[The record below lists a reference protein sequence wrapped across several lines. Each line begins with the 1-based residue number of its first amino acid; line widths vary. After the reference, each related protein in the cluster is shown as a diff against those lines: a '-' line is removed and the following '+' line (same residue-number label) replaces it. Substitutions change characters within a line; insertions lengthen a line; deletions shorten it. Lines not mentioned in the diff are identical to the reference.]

1 MKAGQVRLAAALAA
15 LCAAMPLGA
24 SPPSDRGAIEQIE
37 TAYRVAEWAR
47 AHADAQGLVTAA
59 TMLAAIETRPPADS
73 GVIEPPAHPAPR
85 ADKLAPPATDVAS
98 LLDAAEALSDGDP
111 GLLAAIAARRQE
123 AAKGVAFS
131 SFGNGPI
138 RITREIPARA
148 TWRIELTARAGEPLR
163 VIAIGDGDTDV
174 DIEIRDAAGR
184 IACDDRSAGHHASCG
199 LTPAFAGRYT
209 ARIVNQ
215 GLVWTRATLVSN

>member
-15 LCAAMPLGA
+15 ICAAAALDA
-24 SPPSDRGAIEQIE
+24 APPQTGDGIEQLE

-47 AHADAQGLVTAA
+47 AHADSQGLVTAA
-59 TMLAAIETRPPADS
+59 TMLAAIETRPPADA
-73 GVIEPPAHPAPR
+73 GAIEPPPHPKPR
-85 ADKLAPPATDVAS
+85 VDKPAQPATDVAS
-98 LLDAAEALSDGDP
+98 LLATAETLSDGDP
-111 GLLAAIAARRQE
+111 ALLAAIAARRHE
-123 AAKGVAFS
+123 AAKGVTFS
-131 SFGNGPI
+131 SFGTGPL

-163 VIAIGDGDTDV
+163 VVAIGDGDTDV
-174 DIEIRDAAGR
+174 DLEIRDAAGR
-184 IACDDRSAGHHASCG
+184 IACDDRSAGHYASCG